1 MLWAPRTHHAVLLYR
16 MLGTRQNSSAA
27 APRRSPESCGTRNVP
42 RNRAGKEQMLWAPR
56 THHAIIS
63 VRDAG
68 DSRFQKL
75 LRGRSAAL
83 LQGAAGRGKFRGTAR
98 GSVAA
103 PLAPARCVRLPA
115 RRWEDDADPSVWLNE
130 HLATGWARQETQGRT
145 ARVSQDCGLNSPR
158 NFAPRFGPVF

>member
-1 MLWAPRTHHAVLLYR
+1 MRGREAFAKLVLRARAAARRVEQMLWAPRTHHAVLLYR

-42 RNRAGKEQMLWAPR
+42 RNRAGKEQMLQAPR
-56 THHAIIS
+56 THHAIVS

-83 LQGAAGRGKFRGTAR
+83 LQGVAGRGKFRGTAR

-115 RRWEDDADPSVWLNE
+115 RRWKDDADPSADPSSGWEGANE
-130 HLATGWARQETQGRT
+130 HLR
-145 ARVSQDCGLNSPR
+145 PK
-158 NFAPRFGPVF
+158 